1 MLESSASHGCLKLQ
15 HVCFILGHM
24 FGSGD
29 RTANVNTAVSRPISS
44 VSAFDHT
51 GLSGF
56 LIMCVTN
63 VSLLL
68 QKIKIAALRMYT
80 CCVERINYDEFFE
93 SKYFWSWIVL
103 FFTLRP
109 YYGLMTCSFKF
120 SEELLN
126 TPHFIRNVEMSVTG
140 PFQQHLKDLYGT
152 LQLCY
157 VVFLSWGKNRCKPNS
172 GFGIGARVCIG
183 LATCC
188 VFSFSLMMSCIP
200 SLSPRVL
207 SPWHAKLLVLG
218 GTAPHLVSFW
228 MQFCDIVSCKFL
240 KHWVD

>member
-24 FGSGD
+24 FGSVD
-29 RTANVNTAVSRPISS
+29 RTENVNTAVSWPISS

-93 SKYFWSWIVL
+93 SKYFWS
-103 FFTLRP
+103 
-109 YYGLMTCSFKF
+109 
-120 SEELLN
+120 
-126 TPHFIRNVEMSVTG
+126 
-140 PFQQHLKDLYGT
+140 
-152 LQLCY
+152 
-157 VVFLSWGKNRCKPNS
+157 
-172 GFGIGARVCIG
+172 
-183 LATCC
+183 
-188 VFSFSLMMSCIP
+188 
-200 SLSPRVL
+200 
-207 SPWHAKLLVLG
+207 
-218 GTAPHLVSFW
+218 
-228 MQFCDIVSCKFL
+228 
-240 KHWVD
+240 